1 MYQKV
6 APLFCCDQK
15 KLKVHGSYFTS
26 IRNITKTT
34 TVAKLLHVC
43 ASNKFLEILLRRA
56 KLCLNYLEKSFSTF
70 SEPAKIDTAKLLFS
84 IVLYC
89 IVSMHLYNAFC
100 SSTHQSEALPVRE
113 TQREESSLERTKRD

>member
-56 KLCLNYLEKSFSTF
+56 TLCLNYLEKSFSTF

-89 IVSMHLYNAFC
+89 IYAFIQRFLQQRTPIR
-100 SSTHQSEALPVRE
+100 STASARDPERREQS
-113 TQREESSLERTKRD
+113 